1 MVCKLTSCYT
11 KRICSYLR
19 EHNRCALSPDECE
32 QKQQDG
38 DNKVVGIFKK
48 VWRQVNIVRQLYV
61 QASSSEDGLPTEGLE
76 EVLGFVNFLRFL
88 HRRNVLFRCF
98 GVCA

>member
-1 MVCKLTSCYT
+1 MCIESNV
-11 KRICSYLR
+11 
-19 EHNRCALSPDECE
+19 CE

-61 QASSSEDGLPTEGLE
+61 QASSIDDGLPTEGSE

-88 HRRNVLFRCF
+88 HRRSLC
-98 GVCA
+98 